1 MRNAFINIITAL
13 VFAGWFSPHASF
25 ADDNLLSIV
34 QLAFRDHIV
43 TISPAPEGLRY
54 SVRTSSGEILSENL
68 SDQELL
74 AAHPQLH
81 QRIGSGYANDDS
93 KSFLWAGRDEQ
104 LIEPPADSSIERE

>member
-1 MRNAFINIITAL
+1 MRKSFIHFVTAL
-13 VFAGWFSPHASF
+13 AFAGWIFPHVSI
-25 ADDNLLSIV
+25 ADDNVLSIV

-43 TISPAPEGLRY
+43 TISSAPEGLQY

-104 LIEPPADSSIERE
+104 LIEPPADSAIERE